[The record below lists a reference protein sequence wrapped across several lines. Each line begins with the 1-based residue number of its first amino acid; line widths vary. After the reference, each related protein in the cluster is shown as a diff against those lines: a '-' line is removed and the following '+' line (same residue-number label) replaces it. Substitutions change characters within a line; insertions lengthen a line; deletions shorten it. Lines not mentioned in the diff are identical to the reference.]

1 MGKDLARADAACDK
15 RQGDHCFGKWHRHR
29 PHGRLVLLT
38 HNSCKI
44 HGMLCVHWALVGL
57 SHTRNCLK
65 KIHTSS
71 SPVRNKVSMSVSLS
85 SQHSLYSIELEE
97 MVSPMT

>member
-1 MGKDLARADAACDK
+1 MLLVTRDRVITALESGI
-15 RQGDHCFGKWHRHR
+15 GTDHTAVWSF
-29 PHGRLVLLT
+29 LT
-38 HNSCKI
+38 HHSCKI

-65 KIHTSS
+65 KIHTGS

-97 MVSPMT
+97 MVSPVT